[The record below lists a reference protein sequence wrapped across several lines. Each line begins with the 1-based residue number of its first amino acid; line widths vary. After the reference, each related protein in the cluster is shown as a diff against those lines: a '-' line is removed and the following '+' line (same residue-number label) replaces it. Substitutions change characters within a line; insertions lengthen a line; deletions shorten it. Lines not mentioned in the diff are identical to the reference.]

1 MEIKIG
7 KYTLKA
13 DRYGVWL
20 EQEVKGKK
28 GKSEGKDVQRRI
40 TGYYRDFSLLLDD
53 FIDSRVKDSDANN
66 MKQVL
71 AEIDSALKDA
81 KRIAR
86 ETIKAD
92 FHIVKDTRKEKK

>member
-1 MEIKIG
+1 MEVKVG

-13 DRYGVWL
+13 DRYGAWL
-20 EQEVKGKK
+20 EQEFKNEKGKIA
-28 GKSEGKDVQRRI
+28 QRRVS
-40 TGYYRDFSLLLDD
+40 GYFRDLGALLDD
-53 FIDSRVKDSDANN
+53 FIDTRVKDSDAND

-86 ETIKAD
+86 EAVKAD
-92 FHIVKDTRKEKK
+92 FHIVRTKEKEK

>member
-7 KYTLKA
+7 RYTLQS
-13 DRYGVWL
+13 DRYCCFI
-20 EQEVKGKK
+20 EQEFKNDKGKIA
-28 GKSEGKDVQRRI
+28 QRRVS
-40 TGYYRDFSLLLDD
+40 GYFRDLGALLDD
-53 FIDSRVKDSDANN
+53 FIDTRVKDSDANN